1 MKSRQVCRFNSF
13 LVCSLLAAGATG
25 SSWAQSTSG
34 AQGLLD
40 NSWVFNLGT
49 FAFETAIRASLNGQS
64 RNNPE
69 IDFDDTFGKA
79 NDATRVRADV
89 LWRLTPTHHLRA
101 MYFDN
106 STTRSRVLAEDVQ
119 WGDYTFGK
127 GTGATLEQKLKVLAL
142 AYEYAFVR
150 SPSYEVSGMLGV
162 HYLDLSAQISGTATV
177 TGPNCGK
184 PPCTASA
191 ATQANQLPAPLPVVG
206 FRWGW
211 VVAPDWYI
219 DAQGQY
225 FKVKVGNYDG
235 SWADARLSANW
246 MFSRNV
252 GLGLGY
258 NRFTTRISVDKR
270 DFDGRLKL
278 GYSGVQVFLTG
289 TF

>member
-1 MKSRQVCRFNSF
+1 M
-13 LVCSLLAAGATG
+13 
-25 SSWAQSTSG
+25 
-34 AQGLLD
+34 
-40 NSWVFNLGT
+40 
-49 FAFETAIRASLNGQS
+49 
-64 RNNPE
+64 
-69 IDFDDTFGKA
+69 
-79 NDATRVRADV
+79 
-89 LWRLTPTHHLRA
+89 
-101 MYFDN
+101 
-106 STTRSRVLAEDVQ
+106 
-119 WGDYTFGK
+119 
-127 GTGATLEQKLKVLAL
+127 
-142 AYEYAFVR
+142 
-150 SPSYEVSGMLGV
+150 
-162 HYLDLSAQISGTATV
+162 
-177 TGPNCGK
+177 
-184 PPCTASA
+184 
-191 ATQANQLPAPLPVVG
+191 VG